1 MRRFPSV
8 VDRRTI
14 ALQVWD
20 DEAGAVGSNTIDV
33 HLARLRAKLAGG
45 TARIETV
52 RGVGYKVVDAV
63 NWPPE
68 LLRVPRRQVV
78 RAARVAAVVTVVIG
92 LVFVAVAA
100 GLDAFLARR
109 VLWEV
114 DQSLTDRLVD
124 VGRSA
129 TPLAVQ
135 PVPDDQGIDG
145 APVFMWWLAPDGP
158 PVRLTPDG
166 PPLPA
171 GGRAATA
178 GPVSAR
184 GGAVT
189 YRLVATPLDGGW
201 LLAGQNL
208 AGPSHIEGVLRTGE
222 LVIGPVLLVAVFVGA
237 LVIGLQAVAPVEQA
251 RRRLLEFTADA
262 SHELR
267 TPLTVIEAEIELAR
281 CGPPDADT
289 DRQALDHVARESRR
303 LQADRRGPALAGPE
317 RLGPAASGRGP
328 GRPGG
333 GRRGV
338 RGAVRRR
345 GRGARDRPR
354 GVATSAGRRGST
366 PPPSGSTGWP
376 APSSTT
382 PAATRPTA
390 GWSGSRSAP
399 AANRAVLQVE
409 DSGPGIP
416 RPSASGSST
425 GSVGPPTCPAGPAW
439 GWPSPTRWCARPG
452 AAGGWATRRWAGA
465 LMEVTWRRSAAPGRP
480 GPGAPRPQGGG
491 AAPSDLP
498 STVGP

>member
-1 MRRFPSV
+1 MS
-8 VDRRTI
+8 
-14 ALQVWD
+14 
-20 DEAGAVGSNTIDV
+20 
-33 HLARLRAKLAGG
+33 
-45 TARIETV
+45 
-52 RGVGYKVVDAV
+52 
-63 NWPPE
+63 WPPG
-68 LLRVPRRQVV
+68 LLRVPRRQVM

-114 DQSLTDRLVD
+114 DQSLTARLVD
-124 VGRSA
+124 VGRSP

-135 PVPDDQGIDG
+135 PVPDDQGSDG
-145 APVFMWWLAPDGP
+145 APVFMWWLPPDGP
-158 PVRLTPDG
+158 PARLTADG

-208 AGPSHIEGVLRTGE
+208 AGPSHIEGVLRNGE
-222 LVIGPVLLVAVFVGA
+222 LVIGPVLLVAVFVGS
-237 LVIGLQAVAPVEQA
+237 LVIGLQAVAPVELA

-281 CGPPDADT
+281 GGPPDADA

-303 LQADRRGPALAGPE
+303 LKQIVEDLLWLARSDSAPPAPAGAPADLVAVVEGCAE
-317 RLGPAASGRGP
+317 RFTAVASGRGIDL
-328 GRPGG
+328 GVSHLGG
-333 GRRGV
+333 AAWVDAAPEWVDRLAGTLLDNACRYAPDGGV
-338 RGAVRRR
+338 VRVSVGA
-345 GRGARDRPR
+345 G
-354 GVATSAGRRGST
+354 GS
-366 PPPSGSTGWP
+366 
-376 APSSTT
+376 
-382 PAATRPTA
+382 
-390 GWSGSRSAP
+390 
-399 AANRAVLQVE
+399 RAVLRVE

-416 RPSASGSST
+416 PAARERLFDRFRRATDVPGGAGLGLAIADSVVRST
-425 GSVGPPTCPAGPAW
+425 GG
-439 GWPSPTRWCARPG
+439 RWRVADSALG
-452 AAGGWATRRWAGA
+452 GA

-480 GPGAPRPQGGG
+480 GPGSPRPQGGG
-491 AAPSDLP
+491 AEPSDLP

>member
-1 MRRFPSV
+1 M
-8 VDRRTI
+8 
-14 ALQVWD
+14 
-20 DEAGAVGSNTIDV
+20 
-33 HLARLRAKLAGG
+33 
-45 TARIETV
+45 
-52 RGVGYKVVDAV
+52 

-68 LLRVPRRQVV
+68 LLRVPRRQVM

-145 APVFMWWLAPDGP
+145 ASVFMWWLAPDGP

-178 GPVSAR
+178 GPVSTR

-237 LVIGLQAVAPVEQA
+237 LVIGLQAVAPVELA

-281 CGPPDADT
+281 VRPARRRHRPPGPRPRGPGEPA
-289 DRQALDHVARESRR
+289 AE
-303 LQADRRGPALAGPE
+303 ADRRGPALAGPE

-333 GRRGV
+333 GGRRV

-345 GRGARDRPR
+345 GLGARDRPG

-390 GWSGSRSAP
+390 GWSGSRRAP
-399 AANRAVLQVE
+399 AAA
-409 DSGPGIP
+409 GPCCRWRTAGRGSP
-416 RPSASGSST
+416 RPSARAALRPLPSGH
-425 GSVGPPTCPAGPAW
+425 
-439 GWPSPTRWCARPG
+439 RRP
-452 AAGGWATRRWAGA
+452 RR
-465 LMEVTWRRSAAPGRP
+465 GRP
-480 GPGAPRPQGGG
+480 GPGHRRLGGALDRGPLAGGRLGAGGRPDGGHVAAERGAGPAGARGPPAAGWGRRAQRPPLHRGPVTAGEPTARTADRYSTATGLRGAPRPPVTGRGV
-491 AAPSDLP
+491 AS
-498 STVGP
+498 SRNS

>member
-1 MRRFPSV
+1 M
-8 VDRRTI
+8 
-14 ALQVWD
+14 
-20 DEAGAVGSNTIDV
+20 
-33 HLARLRAKLAGG
+33 
-45 TARIETV
+45 
-52 RGVGYKVVDAV
+52 

-68 LLRVPRRQVV
+68 LLRVPRRQVM

-129 TPLAVQ
+129 TPLVVQ

-145 APVFMWWLAPDGP
+145 ASVFMWWLAPDGP

-178 GPVSAR
+178 GPVSTR

-237 LVIGLQAVAPVEQA
+237 LVIGLQAVAPVELA

-281 CGPPDADT
+281 SGPPDADT

-303 LQADRRGPALAGPE
+303 LKQIVEDLLWLARSDSAPPPPAGAPADLVAVVEGCAE
-317 RLGPAASGRGP
+317 RFAAVASGRGIDL
-328 GRPGG
+328 GVSRLGG
-333 GRRGV
+333 AAWVDAAPEWVDRLAGTLLDNACRYAPDGGV
-338 RGAVRRR
+338 VRVSVGA
-345 GRGARDRPR
+345 GG
-354 GVATSAGRRGST
+354 
-366 PPPSGSTGWP
+366 
-376 APSSTT
+376 
-382 PAATRPTA
+382 
-390 GWSGSRSAP
+390 
-399 AANRAVLQVE
+399 NRAVLQVE

-416 RPSASGSST
+416 PAARRAALRPLPSGH
-425 GSVGPPTCPAGPAW
+425 
-439 GWPSPTRWCARPG
+439 RRP
-452 AAGGWATRRWAGA
+452 RR
-465 LMEVTWRRSAAPGRP
+465 GRP
-480 GPGAPRPQGGG
+480 GPGHRRLGGALDRGPLAGGRLGAGGRPDGGHVAAERGAGPAGARGPPAAGWGRRAQRPPLHRGPVTAGEPTARTADRYSTATGLRGAPRPPVTGRGV
-491 AAPSDLP
+491 AS
-498 STVGP
+498 SRNS